1 MVRAE
6 TSQSLNDFRDN
17 CVQTLDRLS
26 RTGDAEVLTQDGE
39 ARAIVL
45 SPKAFEALNA
55 AAEFANRLATIQQAE
70 TEVTED
76 KGRPAQAFLDELR
89 SKLLDKKAEQA

>member
-6 TSQSLNDFRDN
+6 KSQSLNDFRDN
-17 CVQTLDRLS
+17 CDQTLDRLNQ
-26 RTGDAEVLTQDGE
+26 TGDAEVLTQDGQ

-45 SPKAFEALNA
+45 SPKAFEQLNI
-55 AAEFANRLATIQQAE
+55 AAEFANRLATIQQSE
-70 TEVTED
+70 KELGEN
-76 KGRPAQAFLDELR
+76 KGRPAELFLDELR